1 VGGLGPRAA
10 VNRRGPRNPKGRK
23 GPGNPKGVP
32 RSDRPRSARRVPR
45 PPPADP
51 LEAFSA
57 EEISACVAYAK
68 PRRRW
73 ALLALLVDLLLLAC
87 LALSGPGRWLVRW
100 AAELS
105 GGWVP
110 GQVVLAAVAVQ
121 AVRAAAALPFSLRA
135 FRQDSREGL
144 ATQRLPGF
152 LPDWL
157 KARAVGLVLVVLPL
171 AGLVLGARW
180 RPAGWPWVAAAA
192 AALLVGGL
200 ALLGPVLI
208 EPLFNR
214 FTPLAAGSLRERL
227 LALAAG
233 MRVPVRDVLVADASR
248 RTTRVNAY
256 VSGLGRTRRVVVY
269 DTLLAAPTVAPRP
282 HGAAGDGPVAPAAAR
297 NDEIAMVIAH
307 ELAHVRHRDVL
318 WGTVA
323 GAAAAAGA
331 VLAATWLLE
340 LDRLCERLG
349 VTGLGD
355 PLAAPGLLLLAA
367 LAGLLAAPVASAIS
381 RWAEARAD
389 WVALE
394 VTRDPATAVAV
405 ERRLALENRADLR
418 PNRLLLALFASHP
431 PTMARI
437 AQAWLWAGR
446 QRPGPPPQA
455 ATTPYNRPP

>member
-1 VGGLGPRAA
+1 MGGLGPRPA
-10 VNRRGPRNPKGRK
+10 VSRR
-23 GPGNPKGVP
+23 GPGNPEGVP
-32 RSDRPRSARRVPR
+32 RSDRRVPR
-45 PPPADP
+45 PPAADP

-57 EEISACVAYAK
+57 EEVRACVAYAK
-68 PRRRW
+68 PRQRW
-73 ALLALLVDLLLLAC
+73 ALLALCVDLLLLAG
-87 LALSGPGRWLVRW
+87 LALSGPGRQLVRW
-100 AAELS
+100 AAELP
-105 GGWVP
+105 GEWAP
-110 GQVVLAAVAVQ
+110 GQVLLAAVAVQ
-121 AVRAAAALPFSLRA
+121 AVRAVARLPFSLRA
-135 FRQDSREGL
+135 FRQDTREGL

-152 LPDWL
+152 LLDWL

-192 AALLVGGL
+192 AALLVLCL

-214 FTPLAAGSLRERL
+214 FTPLQAGSLRERL

-248 RTTRVNAY
+248 RSTRVNAY

-269 DTLLAAPTVAPRP
+269 DTLLAS
-282 HGAAGDGPVAPAAAR
+282 PAAAPGPHGVAGNGPPATPR
-297 NDEIAMVIAH
+297 DDEIALVIAH

-318 WGTVA
+318 VGTVA
-323 GAAAAAGA
+323 GAAAAAAA
-331 VLAATWLLE
+331 VLVATWLLE
-340 LDRLCERLG
+340 LDLVRERLA

-367 LAGLLAAPVASAIS
+367 VAGLLAAPVASAIS

-418 PNRLLLALFASHP
+418 PNRLLQALFASHP

-437 AQAWLWAGR
+437 AQARLWAGR
-446 QRPGPPPQA
+446 QRPGQPPQA